1 MKIKEYRGLIL
12 FAIGCSLL
20 SYLYFFQFGNGVLLG
35 AIFGLI
41 HYIFLRQFYSLILS
55 ARVFNV
61 WLFSLYFIGN
71 LGVFAVPLY
80 IGCVY
85 PNFVNVF
92 GAAFGLAI
100 HNIYI
105 YVSTLLQ
112 SIKK

>member
-1 MKIKEYRGLIL
+1 MRNKENVGLIL

-20 SYLYFFQFGNGVLLG
+20 GYVWFFQLGNGIALG
-35 AIFGLI
+35 AVFGLL
-41 HYIFLRQFYSLILS
+41 HYMILRRFYSLILA

-61 WLFSLYFIGN
+61 WLFALYFIGN

-85 PNFVNVF
+85 PDLVNVF
-92 GAAFGLAI
+92 GAAFGLTI

-105 YVSTLLQ
+105 YGRTLLQ
-112 SIKK
+112 SFIK

>member
-1 MKIKEYRGLIL
+1 MRKKENIGLIL

-20 SYLYFFQFGNGVLLG
+20 GYTWFYQLGNGIALG
-35 AIFGLI
+35 AVFGLL
-41 HYIFLRQFYSLILS
+41 HYVILRQFYSLILS
-55 ARVFNV
+55 ARVFKV
-61 WLFSLYFIGN
+61 GLFTLYFIGN

-85 PNFVNVF
+85 PDFVNVF
-92 GAAFGLAI
+92 GAAFGLTI

-105 YVSTLLQ
+105 YGSTLLQ